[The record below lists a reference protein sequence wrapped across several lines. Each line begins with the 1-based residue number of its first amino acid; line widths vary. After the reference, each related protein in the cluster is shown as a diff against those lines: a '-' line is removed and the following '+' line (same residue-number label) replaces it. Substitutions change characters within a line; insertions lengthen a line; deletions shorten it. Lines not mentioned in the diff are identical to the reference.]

1 MSEVEY
7 LTVEVHRE
15 FAERIDAEENR
26 QNKRLEK
33 LEDGF
38 GQLSELTSALKV
50 MANNMEN
57 MAKEQAKQGERLQAI
72 EDKPAQNWDKL
83 IWAIAGAL
91 IAGVIGY
98 VLALWGVR

>member
-1 MSEVEY
+1 MNEPEY

-15 FAERIDAEENR
+15 FSERIDAEEKR
-26 QNKRLEK
+26 QNKRLDK

-57 MAKEQAKQGERLQAI
+57 MAKEQARQGERLQAI
-72 EDKPAQNWDKL
+72 ENVPAKNWEKL
-83 IWAIAGAL
+83 VWAIGGAIL
-91 IAGVIGY
+91 TAVIAFILKQIGI
-98 VLALWGVR
+98 

>member
-1 MSEVEY
+1 MNEPEY

-15 FAERIDAEENR
+15 FSERIDAEEKR
-26 QNKRLEK
+26 QNKRLDK

-57 MAKEQAKQGERLQAI
+57 MAKEQARQGERLQAI
-72 EDKPAQNWDKL
+72 EDVPAKNWEKL
-83 IWAIAGAL
+83 VWAIGGAIL
-91 IAGVIGY
+91 TAVIAFILKQIGI
-98 VLALWGVR
+98 